1 MSLIVEHSTPLNN
14 PLTRHAREVKP
25 FRCYKGSLRWFT
37 ATFSAHYPKGSI
49 EHVPASVPGAREM
62 WVGRDDSKLGAEPG
76 KGRVVAL
83 YRPQDPIPG
92 VNQEFQ
98 MIPSAE
104 LGHNTDI
111 MDLIAVLHTEN
122 PDTLKPGGELYEVIL
137 SHRMGSTQT
146 DAPKPRPNPDAK
158 KPTIEMRK

>member
-1 MSLIVEHSTPLNN
+1 MSLIVEHSTPMNN
-14 PLTRHAREVKP
+14 PLTRHARETKP
-25 FRCYKGSLRWFT
+25 FRCYKGSSRWFV
-37 ATFSAHYPKGSI
+37 ATFSAHYPEGSI
-49 EHVPASVPGAREM
+49 EYVPASVPGSREM
-62 WVGRDDSKLGAEPG
+62 WVGRDGSKLGAEPG

-92 VNQEFQ
+92 VSQEFQ

-122 PDTLKPGGELYEVIL
+122 PDTLKPGGELYEIIL
-137 SHRMGSTQT
+137 SQRQLGSPST
-146 DAPKPRPNPDAK
+146 R
-158 KPTIEMRK
+158 